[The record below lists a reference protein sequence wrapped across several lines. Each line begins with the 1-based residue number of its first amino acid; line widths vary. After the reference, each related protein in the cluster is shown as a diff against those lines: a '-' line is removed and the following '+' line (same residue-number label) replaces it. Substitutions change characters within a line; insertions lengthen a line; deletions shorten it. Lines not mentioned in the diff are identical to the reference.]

1 MKNPNKD
8 ISEQL
13 LKSYKVLE
21 DVRAK
26 LENVDSDICSNELFD
41 EYHSDLSLNIE
52 NWLGQIHALDC
63 DMLEFVTDD
72 E

>member
-13 LKSYKVLE
+13 LKSYKVLD

-41 EYHSDLSLNIE
+41 EYHSDLSLTIE